1 MLTGL
6 PSDIY
11 TFMDWSWEQIEPY
24 LAELGERPLTA
35 ENVVEWLKD
44 WTQIEGMI
52 SETYSRRSVATTLDT
67 TDKAAEEKYN
77 TFIETIMPP
86 AMIANQRL
94 KEKLLASGFEPEGYE
109 IPLRDMQADA
119 EIFRDENV
127 PLMTEEQKLQQE
139 YDKVAGAQTVQ
150 WRGEEKT
157 LSQLL
162 PFRLD
167 QDRSVRESAWRAA
180 MERTLQ
186 DRATLNDLWTR
197 FLKLRL
203 QMAENAGMDFRAM
216 KWKERHRFDYTPE
229 DCYSFHKAI
238 EEAVVPAAARI
249 YDKRRQMLGVES
261 LRPWDSE
268 HQLHVDPSGKPAL
281 KPFSDVNQLI
291 STSSGIFHKV
301 DGQLGEYYDIM
312 MEERLLDLDNR
323 KGKAPGG
330 YCTSFD
336 MSERPF
342 IFQNAVGIH
351 DDVQTLLHEGGH
363 AFHAFEMFRA
373 LPAYRRGMPP
383 LEFCEVASMSMEL
396 LAAPY
401 LAESE
406 GGFYSASDTARA
418 RIEHLEGVITFWPYM
433 AVVDAF
439 QQWVYTNPEA
449 ALNPDNC
456 DQEWARQWDRFMVG
470 IDYSGLDD
478 VKATGWHRKLHIFQ
492 IPFYYVEY
500 GIAQLG
506 AVQVYGNALKDQD
519 AAVANYR
526 KALALG
532 GTVGLPGLFA
542 AAGAKF
548 ALDTPTLSS
557 AVSLVEGVIH
567 DLEPAA
573 G

>member
-1 MLTGL
+1 MLSGL
-6 PSDIY
+6 PTDIY
-11 TFMDWSWEQIEPY
+11 AFMDWSWEKIEPY
-24 LAELGERPLTA
+24 FSELVSRELTA
-35 ENVVEWLKD
+35 ETVDEWLKD
-44 WTQIEGMI
+44 WTQIGDRI
-52 SETYSRRSVATTLDT
+52 SETYSRLNVATTLNT
-67 TDKAAEEKYN
+67 TDQAAEAKFN
-77 TFIETIMPP
+77 AFIENILP
-86 AMIANQRL
+86 AVMIADQKL
-94 KEKLLASGFEPEGYE
+94 KEKLLATGLQPEGYA
-109 IPLRDMQADA
+109 IPLRNMRADA
-119 EIFRDENV
+119 EIFREENV

-150 WRGEEKT
+150 WNGEEKT

-167 QDRSVRESAWRAA
+167 QDRSVREAAWRAA
-180 MERTLQ
+180 IDRTLQ
-186 DRATLNDLWTR
+186 DRPALNDLWTR

-203 QMAENAGMDFRAM
+203 QMAKNAGMDYRAM
-216 KWKERHRFDYTPE
+216 VWKSRYRFDYTPE

-249 YDKRRQMLGVES
+249 YERRRQMLGVDH

-268 HQLHVDPSGKPAL
+268 HQIHVDPTGKPAL
-281 KPFSDVNQLI
+281 KPFSDVSQLI
-291 STSSGIFHKV
+291 STASGIFHKV
-301 DGQLGEYYDIM
+301 DDHLGDNYDIM

-330 YCTSFD
+330 YCTTFD
-336 MSERPF
+336 YSARPF

-363 AFHAFEMFRA
+363 AFHAFEMFQN

-401 LAESE
+401 LAQSE

-439 QQWVYTNPEA
+439 QQWVYTHPEA

-456 DQEWARQWDRFMVG
+456 DEEWSRQWDRFMVG
-470 IDYSGLDD
+470 IDYSGLEAA
-478 VKATGWHRKLHIFQ
+478 KATGWHRKLHIFQ

-506 AVQVYGNALKDQD
+506 AVQVYGNALKDQ
-519 AAVANYR
+519 AGAVANYR

-532 GTVGLPGLFA
+532 GTAGLPDLFA
-542 AAGAKF
+542 TAGAKF
-548 ALDTPTLSS
+548 ALDTPTLAS
-557 AVSLVEGVIH
+557 AVSLVEGVIAE
-567 DLEPAA
+567 LEPAI

>member
-1 MLTGL
+1 MLNEL

-11 TFMDWSWEQIEPY
+11 EFMEWPWEKIEPY
-24 LAELGERPLTA
+24 YKALEARDLTA

-44 WTQIEGMI
+44 WASI
-52 SETYSRRSVATTLDT
+52 SDHLYETYSRRSVATTLDT
-67 TDKAAEEKYN
+67 TDEVAEAKYN
-77 TFIETIMPP
+77 TFIENVMPP
-86 AMIANQRL
+86 AMIAEQKL
-94 KEKLLASGFEPEGYE
+94 KEKLLATGLRPEGYE
-109 IPLRDMQADA
+109 IKLRNLAADA
-119 EIFRDENV
+119 EIFREENV
-127 PLMTEEQKLQQE
+127 PLMTEEQKLGQE
-139 YDKVAGAQTVQ
+139 YDKVAGAQTVE

-167 QDRSVRESAWRAA
+167 QDRSVREAAWRAA
-180 MERTLQ
+180 MGRTLQ
-186 DRATLNDLWTR
+186 DRAALNDLWTR

-203 QMAENAGMDFRAM
+203 QMAKNAGMDYRAM
-216 KWKERHRFDYTPE
+216 NWKSKYRFDYTPE

-249 YDKRRQMLGVES
+249 YEKRRQMLGVDS

-268 HQLHVDPSGKPAL
+268 HQIHVDPTGKPAL
-281 KPFSDVNQLI
+281 KPYEDVSQLM
-291 STSSGIFHKV
+291 SAASVIFHKV
-301 DGQLGEYYDIM
+301 DDRLGEDFDIM

-330 YCTSFD
+330 YCTTFEV
-336 MSERPF
+336 SERPF

-363 AFHAFEMFRA
+363 AFHAFEMFQN

-383 LEFCEVASMSMEL
+383 IEFCEVASMSMEL

-401 LAESE
+401 LAKSE

-449 ALNPDNC
+449 AMNPDNC
-456 DQEWARQWDRFMVG
+456 DEEWSRQWDRFMVG
-470 IDYSGLDD
+470 IDYSGLED

-506 AVQVYGNALKDQD
+506 AVQVYGNALKDQ
-519 AAVANYR
+519 AGAVANYR

-532 GTVGLPGLFA
+532 GTAGLPDLFA
-542 AAGAKF
+542 TAGAKF
-548 ALDTPTLSS
+548 ALDTPTLAS
-557 AVSLVEGVIH
+557 AVSLVEGVIAE
-567 DLEPAA
+567 LEPAI